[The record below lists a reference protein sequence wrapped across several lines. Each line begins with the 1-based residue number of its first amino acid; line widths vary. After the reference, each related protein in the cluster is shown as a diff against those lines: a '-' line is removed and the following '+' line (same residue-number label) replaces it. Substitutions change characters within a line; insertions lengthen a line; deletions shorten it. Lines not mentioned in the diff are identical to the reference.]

1 MNDLFGN
8 DAIDNLLPYDGQLY
22 DLGSPAL
29 DTIAASD
36 KQLYQ
41 QLLTTLPWQS
51 DIVTLFGNTHITK
64 RQIVWMG
71 DQGLS
76 YRYAGHTHNAHD
88 WHPIV
93 FHVKQIVEDNISDL
107 LVNSDFGAAIN
118 NYSAVNDTDRKTN
131 NKQQCSYFNACL
143 LNYYPSGSEGMGY
156 HADDEKE
163 LGEQPLIAALSLGA
177 TRKMLFRHKTVRA
190 SSSSDKLDLY
200 LNSGQLIV
208 MAGVTQQ
215 YWKHSI
221 AKTTTVNEGR
231 ISLTFRRMINI

>member
-8 DAIDNLLPYDGQLY
+8 EATDNLLPFDGQLY
-22 DLGSPAL
+22 DLGTLAL
-29 DTIAASD
+29 DTVAASD

-41 QLLTTLPWQS
+41 QLLAALPWQS

-93 FHVKQIVEDNISDL
+93 FHVKQIIEDSIRTL
-107 LVNSDFGAAIN
+107 LGAMNS
-118 NYSAVNDTDRKTN
+118 TDGQAS
-131 NKQQCSYFNACL
+131 NKQHSYFNACL

-177 TRKMLFRHKTVRA
+177 TRKMLFRHKTARDNPKSNKV
-190 SSSSDKLDLY
+190 DIY